1 MNTLSNTTA
10 IVSADKLPSDNI
22 LKAFET
28 VAVKSIDLN
37 KNRTKLV
44 DLLREA
50 SVPWTHLLSP
60 NGGKMSPTTC
70 PSTAYWL
77 SVVGAVTNGFPADIQ
92 KIMASPATSLTQA
105 QKDTKKKTRKEIGSI
120 IGKISKLLKAKPE
133 KGPRMTYVGA
143 AKATKQGQDYLDNVR
158 KYEDMEHDVVY
169 HAEVLVTLFK
179 KLGLD
184 VK

>member
-1 MNTLSNTTA
+1 MTKVLNTTA
-10 IVSADKLPSDNI
+10 TADVLPTDNI

-28 VAVKSIDLN
+28 VAVKSIDLD

-70 PSTAYWL
+70 PSMAYWN
-77 SVVGAVTNGFPADIQ
+77 SVVGAVTNGFPSSVQ
-92 KIMASPATSLTQA
+92 QIMATPASALSEA
-105 QKDTKKKTRKEIGSI
+105 QKKTKKKTRQQIGSI
-120 IGKISKLLKAKPE
+120 IGKISGLLKENPT
-133 KGPRMTYVGA
+133 KGPRVVLTGN
-143 AKATKQGQDYLDNVR
+143 AKASNDLQILVDKVR
-158 KYEDMEHDVVY
+158 KYSDMEHDVVRQV
-169 HAEVLVTLFK
+169 EVLLALGATLK
-179 KLGLD
+179 LD